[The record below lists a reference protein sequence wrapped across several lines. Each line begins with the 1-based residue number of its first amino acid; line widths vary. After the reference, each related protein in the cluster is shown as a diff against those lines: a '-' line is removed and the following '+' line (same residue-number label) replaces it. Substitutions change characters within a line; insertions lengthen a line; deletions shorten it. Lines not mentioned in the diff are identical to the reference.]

1 MQNLSSKRAIMNVV
15 LVPIDG
21 SQASLRALALALKE
35 VSAAREPVV
44 HLLNV
49 QPPPLHP
56 WPGKLVSPDD
66 IEAEL
71 HRRGMQILHLA
82 QGLTEGRHAK
92 IKTHVRV
99 GRAAD
104 EIVRCAEQE
113 DCEFIVM
120 GTRGLV
126 AAGTLALSAVSTR
139 VVHLSRI
146 PVILTR

>member
-1 MQNLSSKRAIMNVV
+1 MNVV

-21 SQASLRALALALKE
+21 SQASLRALALAMKE
-35 VSAAREPVV
+35 VSPAPEAVV

-49 QPPPLHP
+49 QAPPLHP

-66 IEAEL
+66 IDAEL
-71 HRRGMQILHLA
+71 RREGMCILDRA
-82 QGLTEGRHAK
+82 RACTEGLGTRVQS
-92 IKTHVRV
+92 HVRI
-99 GRAAD
+99 GRAAE

-113 DCEFIVM
+113 GCEFIVM
-120 GTRGLV
+120 GTRGLH
-126 AAGTLALSAVSTR
+126 AAGALALGAVSTR